1 MPHFETIV
9 DRVFLHLLFPSLDPN
24 SVVEYESEAS
34 CNALEIAAMNRNEP
48 AFNLLAPHCDDEL
61 KKKMARLVLIGLAE
75 KTPSDEFKTLF
86 SSIPMHKVKL
96 QNTNRVP
103 MC

>member
-9 DRVFLHLLFPSLDPN
+9 DRVFLHLLFTSLDPN

-61 KKKMARLVLIGLAE
+61 KKKMAKLVLIGLAE
-75 KTPSDEFKTLF
+75 KTPSDEFKTLL

-96 QNTNRVP
+96 
-103 MC
+103 

>member
-1 MPHFETIV
+1 M
-9 DRVFLHLLFPSLDPN
+9 DPN
-24 SVVEYESEAS
+24 SVVEDESEAS
-34 CNALEIAAMNRNEP
+34 CTALEIAAMNRNEP
-48 AFNLLAPHCDDEL
+48 AFNLLAPHCDDDL

-75 KTPSDEFKTLF
+75 KTPRDEFKTLL

-96 QNTNRVP
+96 LNTNRVQ